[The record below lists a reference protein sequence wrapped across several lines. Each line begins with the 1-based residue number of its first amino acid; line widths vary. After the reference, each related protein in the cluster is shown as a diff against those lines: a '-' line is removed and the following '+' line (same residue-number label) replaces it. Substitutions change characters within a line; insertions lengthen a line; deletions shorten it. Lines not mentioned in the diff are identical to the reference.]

1 MQKLLHYY
9 RAGALVLALVL
20 LAGIFFIMANES
32 SAASV
37 AGKVNDQ
44 TNSNSRY
51 KRKTKKVVK
60 PKMTVPTRTV
70 VSSGTWGGS
79 GIAVVIEPTSAR
91 IEYDCAHGEITE
103 SLTIDR
109 NGYFDAKG
117 IHVREM
123 GGPIREDNPS
133 KHEPAR
139 YTGRVSANTMTLK
152 VTLTESGTVIG
163 DYEVELGRNP
173 RLHKCM

>member
-9 RAGALVLALVL
+9 RVSALGIALVM
-20 LAGIFFIMANES
+20 LAGIFFIMVNKS
-32 SAASV
+32 SAAAV

-51 KRKTKKVVK
+51 KKKTKKVVK
-60 PKMTVPTRTV
+60 PKMTVPTRTT
-70 VSSGTWGGS
+70 VSSGTWGGN
-79 GIAVVIEPTSAR
+79 GIAIVVEPKSAR

-103 SLTIDR
+103 TLTIDK

-123 GGPIREDNPS
+123 GGPIRQDSPNQGQ
-133 KHEPAR
+133 PAR
-139 YTGRVSANTMTLK
+139 YTGRVVANGMTLK
-152 VTLTESGTVIG
+152 VTLTDSGTVVG
-163 DYEVELGRNP
+163 DYDLDHGRNP